1 LVKSK
6 IKTKDIIDNIGAGLS
21 LLDRNHRIIWVNK
34 VQSDWFGPLETICN
48 KHCYKIF
55 EHRNSVCSGC
65 PTKKVFKTGKAQ
77 SAQKRVAYL
86 RNGEKR
92 YYQLT
97 VSPIKD
103 NNNKVVF
110 ALELVQDA
118 TKAII
123 QEQTTRKINKKLK
136 RMCSRVSCVNK
147 RLQKNISRLNNI
159 TDNLQDSKNKLW
171 QKYSEKNTQ
180 IARVKEEL
188 RDIFKVNHTLNSIPD
203 VKKVSSLITRLTCEL
218 LHTDACVLSLI
229 DEQTSTLHPKASF
242 GIDETTMKQ
251 IPILRLGES
260 ISGKS
265 ALARK
270 PLAIYDI
277 SCDERIL
284 KANIWENAG
293 FNSLLCAPVLT
304 KDKTL
309 GIITTFSKDK
319 HIFNEEEIKITRMFA
334 SQVAIALKEAK
345 HNDDIHMNYFNTMHA
360 LVLAVEAR
368 DPYLRGHT
376 DRVTGYALEIAKAMD
391 IKEQQMEIL
400 RYASKVHDVGKISI
414 PDSIL
419 NKPGP
424 LSPAERSIIQMHPTK
439 GSEMLSPLKFLYP
452 AIPIVRHHH
461 ERFDGNGYPDGLNGE
476 KIPLLARI
484 LSCADSFDAMTTDRS
499 YRLRKLSIPEAITEI
514 RNNSGTQFDPKI
526 ADLFIN
532 ILSKEK
538 FPEKEFLSTTN
549 IFHQVSI

>member
-1 LVKSK
+1 MVKSK

-55 EHRNSVCSGC
+55 EHRNSVCRGC

-171 QKYSEKNTQ
+171 QKYREKNTQ